1 MADLD
6 EVNGY
11 QDMAGDVTDYTRASV
26 SDAAVGLGQAK
37 EDRKYSNNKSG
48 NMMLDMMSAR
58 SALGDAYRYQKYNK

>member
-11 QDMAGDVTDYTRASV
+11 QDMAGDNTDYTRASV
-26 SDAAVGLGQAK
+26 SDAAAGLAQAK
-37 EDRKYSNNKSG
+37 EDNRYSNTKPG
-48 NMMLDMMSAR
+48 NQMIGIMSAR